1 MSSETQTRQPVET
14 SGKMDNES
22 GNQQSLLEDIL
33 QKVNLIPEVLDDIRS
48 IKEDSK
54 NVKASVKELEDSL
67 QYTQTELA
75 DLQATCSAY
84 EERLHIL
91 QEKDIDIQMLKYNE
105 VKLLEK
111 IEELEAYIRQENLVI
126 EGVPENDR
134 EVNCAGTL
142 IASLKECA
150 EVTATTDDLCKLGV
164 STQNWSQNCQE
175 IPAPNLVLL

>member
-1 MSSETQTRQPVET
+1 M
-14 SGKMDNES
+14 
-22 GNQQSLLEDIL
+22 
-33 QKVNLIPEVLDDIRS
+33 
-48 IKEDSK
+48 
-54 NVKASVKELEDSL
+54 KATVKELEDSL

-150 EVTATTDDLCKLGV
+150 EVTATTDDLCKLGRKY
-164 STQNWSQNCQE
+164 TE
-175 IPAPNLVLL
+175 LVTKLPGDPRAQSCVALNIVIFAIKWKKGGIVVPSSVDQR